1 MPTGSSKQ
9 GGVRVESKDLY
20 ALSKDIKA
28 LVGGNK
34 IVNNMKREMRQAADP
49 IVQKVRAEASFSK
62 RIPPAVKASTRFTK
76 KTTSVL
82 ITVNARQAPHAR
94 PINNDGKAG
103 FFTHPIPIKAA
114 SSRRGRLRQ
123 ARKGDQVRQKA
134 RPFFYGPIV
143 AADHDVEAAVWRA
156 ADKALRQAGFR

>member
-1 MPTGSSKQ
+1 MPAGRSRQ
-9 GGVRVESKDLY
+9 GTVHVDSPDLY

-49 IVQKVRAEASFSK
+49 IVQRVKAEASFSK

-76 KTTSVL
+76 KTVGVL
-82 ITVNARQAPHAR
+82 ITVNAKQAPHAR
-94 PINNDGKAG
+94 PINNDGQSG
-103 FFTHPIPIKAA
+103 FFTHPIPIRAA
-114 SSRRGRLRQ
+114 STRRGRLKQ
-123 ARKGDQVRQKA
+123 ARKGDQVKQKA

-143 AADHDVEAAVWRA
+143 AADHDVEAAVLRA